1 MSWSHCLQSYHYNR
15 YENIQDVLNDDKS
28 VCIHSS
34 LKGIMERFYPT
45 NIENF
50 NYSKTSDVD
59 RLLMLQLNENCD
71 GIIISRYSLDLIATY
86 VENDVVPIESCDGL
100 YPLYNEELFT
110 QDVIVPISQTL
121 GDLGDEL
128 IDIMNTMIDKK
139 LYRDLHDERIGQLRD
154 ECQFEA
160 LGEPDGVVIQS
171 FYSPFIFTMI
181 LAGFALIIGI
191 RQFIRKERNRQKEV
205 ESEEDDCQGAKSK
218 GDCARDDLDSISI

>member
-1 MSWSHCLQSYHYNR
+1 
-15 YENIQDVLNDDKS
+15 
-28 VCIHSS
+28 
-34 LKGIMERFYPT
+34 MERFYPT

-50 NYSKTSDVD
+50 IYSDVSDVD
-59 RLLMLQLNENCD
+59 RLLTLQLNEGCD

-100 YPLYNEELFT
+100 YPLYDQELFT
-110 QDVIVPISQTL
+110 QDVIVPVSQTL

-139 LYRDLHDERIGQLRD
+139 LYRDLHDERIGDLGK

-160 LGEPDGVVIQS
+160 LGEPDGVVVQS

-181 LAGFALIIGI
+181 LAGIALVIGVGH
-191 RQFIRKERNRQKEV
+191 FIQKERNRQKEV
-205 ESEEDDCQGAKSK
+205 ESEEVDFNDETGSSET
-218 GDCARDDLDSISI
+218 DR